1 MSASFPL
8 QFPRGRI
15 ARYGRALRCNPKDVR
30 ICPNAEQQA
39 QDTYSAL
46 EGNEAVHGEY
56 KVPGGKLVVVDLDV
70 EDGVLRNVRVAG
82 DFFLEPDEAILSI
95 NTALEGSPSS
105 TDAAGLAARITAALP
120 ESTVMFGLT
129 AEGVGIAVRRAL
141 AHATEWSDYDWQLV
155 HMEPQAPALHM
166 ALDEV
171 ITAEVAAGR
180 RAPTLRVWEWAS
192 PSVVIGSFQSLRNE
206 VDPEGAAKHGMT
218 VVRRISGG
226 GAMFVEPMSTIT
238 YSLSVPESLV
248 SGLSFADS
256 YAYLDDWVLGALGD
270 MGIKAWYQPLNDIA
284 TEAGKIA
291 GAAQKRV
298 VGPDGGPGAVLHH
311 VTMSYD
317 IDADK
322 MLEVLRIGREKMS
335 DKGTKSA
342 KKRVD
347 PLRRQ
352 TGLAREQVIEN
363 MVASFRNRY
372 GLTTGEVTAEE
383 MTRAEELVRTKFS
396 TEQWTARVP

>member
-1 MSASFPL
+1 MP
-8 QFPRGRI
+8 
-15 ARYGRALRCNPKDVR
+15 
-30 ICPNAEQQA
+30 EQQA
-39 QDTYSAL
+39 QGTYSAL
-46 EGNEAVHGEY
+46 EGTEAVHGEY

-95 NTALEGSPSS
+95 NAALEGSPSS
-105 TDAAGLAARITAALP
+105 TDSAGLAARITAALP
-120 ESTVMFGLT
+120 ESTVMLGLT

-206 VDPEGAAKHGMT
+206 VDPQGAAKHGMT

-284 TEAGKIA
+284 TDAGKIA
-291 GAAQKRV
+291 GAAQKRMV
-298 VGPDGGPGAVLHH
+298 RPDGGPGAVLHH

-322 MLEVLRIGREKMS
+322 MLEVLRIGKEKMS
-335 DKGTKSA
+335 DKGTRSA

-363 MVASFRNRY
+363 MVASFRDRY
-372 GLTTGEVTAEE
+372 GLTTDEVTAEE
-383 MTRAEELVRTKFS
+383 MARAEELVRTKFG
-396 TEQWTARVP
+396 TEEWTARVP